1 MFVSVKVPQNI
12 SVGDIVSYDSTTQL
26 FTQASSAATLM
37 GVIVE
42 STTQDEDG
50 HYYAPVTF
58 AGIAWARAS
67 RDIPDE
73 GGVLNVESGG
83 VYVDSSSSSNSIISP
98 LPKGSNSRLVGEL
111 IMICVR

>member
-12 SVGDIVSYDSTTQL
+12 SVGDAVTYDSTSQT
-26 FTQASSAATLM
+26 FTQATATSTLM
-37 GVIVE
+37 GVVVE
-42 STTQDEDG
+42 SASQDEDG

-67 RDIPDE
+67 RDIPNE

-98 LPKGSNSRLVGEL
+98 LPKGSNSRLAGEL
-111 IMICVR
+111 VMIYVR

>member
-12 SVGDIVSYDSTTQL
+12 SVGDVVSYESITQL
-26 FTQASSAATLM
+26 FLQASSTAALM
-37 GVIVE
+37 GVVVE
-42 STTQDEDG
+42 SASQDDDG
-50 HYYAPVTF
+50 YYYAPVTF
-58 AGIAWARAS
+58 AGITWARAS

-98 LPKGSNSRLVGEL
+98 LPKGSNSRLAGEL
-111 IMICVR
+111 IMIYVR